1 MAMPAKYR
9 DRLRENCAG
18 QLIVTVDRDPC
29 LLIYPLPTWKEVEQK
44 LVQLS
49 STNKRA
55 RNLKRFLLG
64 HAEECEMDNQGRI
77 LISALLREFAFL
89 DKRVILVGQIN
100 KFELWDEQRWC
111 QARKTWLEDNPEDG
125 DLSDELESLAF

>member
-9 DRLRENCAG
+9 DHLREICAG

-29 LLIYPLPTWKEVEQK
+29 LLLYPRPIWKEVEEK
-44 LVQLS
+44 LIQLS

-64 HAEECEMDNQGRI
+64 HAEECDMDGQGRI

-89 DKRVILVGQIN
+89 DKRVALIGQGN
-100 KFELWDEQRWC
+100 KFELWDEQRWY
-111 QARKTWLEDNPEDG
+111 RIRETWLEDSADDG
-125 DLSDELESLAF
+125 DLSDELETLAF